1 MIYYE
6 CIKEKEGE
14 LMTSFY
20 PIHVNIEGRK
30 CLVVGGGKT
39 AERKVKTL
47 LRYGSKVVVVSPKAT
62 KRIEGL
68 LKKKKILWHERTY
81 RVADLKGAFLV
92 FCATSSEKL
101 NREISR
107 DARKRKIMVNV
118 VDAPKDCDF
127 ISPSLIERG
136 HLKVS
141 ISTDG
146 LAPLLS
152 RRLREELEGKLGK
165 EYKQYTTLITKVRSA
180 ILKNKTLSSKAKKEK
195 LDHLLFLN
203 LRSKLKKGG
212 KVSYRSVLKQ
222 LGVSG

>member
-1 MIYYE
+1 
-6 CIKEKEGE
+6 
-14 LMTSFY
+14 MTSFY

-68 LKKKKILWHERTY
+68 LKKKKILWYERTY

-118 VDAPKDCDF
+118 VDAPKDCGF